1 MGKSSKKRN
10 NSYRKA
16 NNRKMR
22 AMNKQTL
29 EPQKWESLND
39 LLGVIASQFAA
50 YGQILELVRIPEL
63 LEEVENKTELN
74 ERLQNLSKDIAYCN
88 DMIKEIVSQHSH
100 RTGLVAEDDYN
111 LYLLIGQ
118 QYFNLQAKIE
128 ELVVPEAISILTMLN
143 VAEEKLKERI
153 KQENLTNPEVVSDV
167 EFVEKAEAVQE

>member
-1 MGKSSKKRN
+1 MGKSSKKRK

-29 EPQKWESLND
+29 ATEKWENLNG
-39 LLGVIASQFAA
+39 LLGAIASQFAA

-63 LEEVENKTELN
+63 LEEVENKAELN
-74 ERLQNLSKDIAYCN
+74 ERLQNLAKDIAYCN
-88 DMIKEIVSQHSH
+88 DMIKEIVSQHNHKSG
-100 RTGLVAEDDYN
+100 TVEEDDYA

-118 QYFNLQAKIE
+118 QYFNLQAKVE
-128 ELVVPEAISILTMLN
+128 ELVVPEAISILRILDQ
-143 VAEEKLKERI
+143 AEIKLKERF

-167 EFVEKAEAVQE
+167 EFVEKTETVQE